1 MRTIKCQMCGKE
13 IDAAH
18 GKYCLRCRRIIK
30 SELKTKRK
38 GGLK

>member
-1 MRTIKCQMCGKE
+1 MKCKTCGKE

-30 SELKTKRK
+30 SELNAKRK
-38 GGLK
+38 IKGGIK